1 MYADICERSS
11 NMEYR
16 IRTATAAD
24 IPQLCKLRLAYFDEE
39 FGTLPADK
47 AAAIKA
53 HLPAY
58 FEAHL
63 GRECIAVAAEAE
75 DGTLVSNALLTV
87 IEKPANP
94 SFPCGRSG
102 YVLGVFTEPEHRGQ
116 GLATQIMELI
126 LREAKR
132 LRLDTVTL
140 SASDM
145 GKGIY
150 EKLGFTVKQSKF
162 TEMEWFPE

>member
-1 MYADICERSS
+1 MSIQ
-11 NMEYR
+11 
-16 IRTATAAD
+16 IRLAVPAD

-47 AAAIKA
+47 TAAIKA

-58 FEAHL
+58 FTAHL
-63 GRECIAVAAEAE
+63 GRDCIAAAAEAE

-94 SFPCGRSG
+94 FFPCGRSG
-102 YVLGVFTEPEHRGQ
+102 YVLGVFTEPEYRGQ
-116 GLATQIMELI
+116 GLATQIMTLI
-126 LREAKR
+126 LQEAKR
-132 LRLDTVTL
+132 LQLDTVTL

-145 GKGIY
+145 GKPIY
-150 EKLGFTVKQSKF
+150 EKLGFTVKHSKF

>member
-1 MYADICERSS
+1 
-11 NMEYR
+11 MEYK
-16 IRTATAAD
+16 IRLAVPAD

-47 AAAIKA
+47 TAAISE

-63 GRECIAVAAEAE
+63 GTDCIAAVAEAE

-94 SFPCGRSG
+94 FFPCGRSG
-102 YVLGVFTEPEHRGQ
+102 YVLGVFTEPAHRGN
-116 GLATQIMELI
+116 GLATQIMEMI
-126 LREAKR
+126 LAEAKR
-132 LRLDTVTL
+132 LKLDTVTL

-145 GKGIY
+145 GKSIY
-150 EKLGFTVKQSKF
+150 EKLGFTVKRSKF

>member
-1 MYADICERSS
+1 
-11 NMEYR
+11 MEYK
-16 IRTATAAD
+16 IRLAVPAD

-47 AAAIKA
+47 TAAISE

-63 GRECIAVAAEAE
+63 GTGCIAAVAEAE

-94 SFPCGRSG
+94 FFPCGRSG
-102 YVLGVFTEPEHRGQ
+102 YVLGVFTEPAHRGN
-116 GLATQIMELI
+116 GLATQIMEMI
-126 LREAKR
+126 LAEAKR
-132 LRLDTVTL
+132 LKLDTVTL

-150 EKLGFTVKQSKF
+150 EKLGFTVRQSKF

>member
-1 MYADICERSS
+1 MSIQ
-11 NMEYR
+11 
-16 IRTATAAD
+16 IRLAVPAD

-47 AAAIKA
+47 TAAIKA

-58 FEAHL
+58 FTAHL
-63 GRECIAVAAEAE
+63 GRDCIAAAAEAE

-94 SFPCGRSG
+94 FFPCGRSG
-102 YVLGVFTEPEHRGQ
+102 YVLGVFTEPEYRGQ
-116 GLATQIMELI
+116 GLATQIMTLI
-126 LREAKR
+126 LQEAKR
-132 LRLDTVTL
+132 LQLDTVTL

-145 GKGIY
+145 GKPIY
-150 EKLGFTVKQSKF
+150 EKLGFTVKHSKF
-162 TEMEWFPE
+162 PEMEWFPE

>member
-1 MYADICERSS
+1 MSIQ
-11 NMEYR
+11 
-16 IRTATAAD
+16 IRLAVPAD

-47 AAAIKA
+47 TAAIKA

-58 FEAHL
+58 FTAHL
-63 GRECIAVAAEAE
+63 GRDCIAAAAEAE
-75 DGTLVSNALLTV
+75 DGTLVSSALLTV

-94 SFPCGRSG
+94 FFPCGRSG
-102 YVLGVFTEPEHRGQ
+102 YVLGVFTEPEYRGQ
-116 GLATQIMELI
+116 GLATQIMTLI
-126 LREAKR
+126 LQEAKR
-132 LRLDTVTL
+132 LQLDTVTL

-145 GKGIY
+145 GKPIY
-150 EKLGFTVKQSKF
+150 EKLGFTVKHSKF

>member
-1 MYADICERSS
+1 MNYQ
-11 NMEYR
+11 
-16 IRTATAAD
+16 IRLASAAD
-24 IPQLCKLRLAYFDEE
+24 IPALCKLRLAYFDEE
-39 FGTLPADK
+39 FGTLPAEKTD
-47 AAAIKA
+47 AIKT

-58 FEAHL
+58 FAAHL
-63 GRECIAVAAEAE
+63 GRDCIAVAAEAE

-94 SFPCGRSG
+94 FFPCGRSG

-116 GLATQIMELI
+116 GLATQIMEMI
-126 LREAKR
+126 LQEAKR
-132 LRLDTVTL
+132 LQLDTVTL

-150 EKLGFTVKQSKF
+150 EKLGFTVKHSKF

>member
-1 MYADICERSS
+1 MYANFCERSS
-11 NMEYR
+11 NMEYI
-16 IRTATAAD
+16 IRPAVPAD
-24 IPQLCKLRLAYFDEE
+24 IPELCKLRLAYFDEE
-39 FGTLPADK
+39 FGTLPAYK
-47 AAAIKA
+47 TAAIKA

-63 GRECIAVAAEAE
+63 GKDCIAAAAEAA

-94 SFPCGRSG
+94 FFPCGRSG
-102 YVLGVFTEPEHRGQ
+102 YVLGVFTKPEHRGH

-126 LREAKR
+126 LQEARR

-145 GKGIY
+145 GKSIY

-162 TEMEWFPE
+162 TEMEWYPE

>member
-1 MYADICERSS
+1 MSIQ
-11 NMEYR
+11 
-16 IRTATAAD
+16 IRLAVPAD

-47 AAAIKA
+47 TAAIKA

-58 FEAHL
+58 FTAHL
-63 GRECIAVAAEAE
+63 GRDCIAAAAEAE

-94 SFPCGRSG
+94 FFPCGRSG
-102 YVLGVFTEPEHRGQ
+102 YVLGVFTEPDYRGQ
-116 GLATQIMELI
+116 GLATQIMALI
-126 LREAKR
+126 LQEAKR
-132 LRLDTVTL
+132 LQLDTVTL

-150 EKLGFTVKQSKF
+150 EKLGFTVKHSKF